1 MLTVGDRTL
10 GAGAL
15 TLNACPLPKLDLPAA
30 DWRSYFR
37 QLYNDGSPLPE
48 SAEHVDV
55 LNLTLLST
63 ISEASS
69 RYVAHLGAIFPRG
82 HAWGSCFN
90 DACGSVHFA
99 GYLNVHCPTEFAWRL
114 RLRTDQRDQG
124 ARHAPLRNRSWA
136 EVTH

>member
-1 MLTVGDRTL
+1 MRASVDDGMPRAH
-10 GAGAL
+10 AGWTHA
-15 TLNACPLPKLDLPAA
+15 
-30 DWRSYFR
+30 
-37 QLYNDGSPLPE
+37 LPE

-63 ISEASS
+63 ISEAAS

-82 HAWGSCFN
+82 HVWGSCFN

-124 ARHAPLRNRSWA
+124 ARHTPLRNRS
-136 EVTH
+136 